1 MYEHMYGMTEM
12 METRDRMMAV
22 YEGRRGLGVVFQPRI
37 KHWYEVNMA
46 AGTLPNKYRGMYLDE
61 IYQDLE
67 VTPREVWGPGGPS
80 SEFAGYLPLQTKE
93 GGDIEVWV
101 KQTHGL
107 FYEAEPKDYVITEY
121 RTPAGSIQQIQRR
134 TEYGTS
140 LYNAEYYLKE
150 LKDIEV
156 YKHILH
162 ERRYAWN
169 QLRYEWGAKRYG
181 NQIPLRIQLP
191 RSPLLSLMVNAMGF
205 QRTVIM
211 LWRHQKEMEELLDL
225 LEEQFYKML
234 EVCKGKSIVEL
245 SFGDNMHQDMC
256 SPPLFKKYV
265 LPFYQR
271 IMLKIHEMGMY
282 ATSHWDGFVK
292 QLLPMVQE
300 TGLDGL
306 ECVTPLPQGDVTLKE
321 MKEGMGE
328 MFLRDGIP
336 AVFFCPWT
344 HIKTLEEHVTKL
356 LHTFYPRLI
365 LGASD
370 LVPANAAIERVTL
383 VNKIVEE
390 FNSSL

>member
-1 MYEHMYGMTEM
+1 M
-12 METRDRMMAV
+12 
-22 YEGRRGLGVVFQPRI
+22 
-37 KHWYEVNMA
+37 
-46 AGTLPNKYRGMYLDE
+46 
-61 IYQDLE
+61 
-67 VTPREVWGPGGPS
+67 WGPGGAS
-80 SEFAGYLPLQTKE
+80 SEFTGYLPLQTKE
-93 GGDIEVWV
+93 GSDIEVWV

-107 FYEAEPKDYVITEY
+107 SYEAEPKDYVITEY

-140 LYNAEYYLKE
+140 LYNSEYYLKE

-162 ERRYAWN
+162 ERRHVWD

-181 NQIPLRIQLP
+181 DQIPLRIQLP
-191 RSPLLSLMVNAMGF
+191 RSPLLSLMVSAMGF

-234 EVCKGKSIVEL
+234 EACKGKPIVEL

-256 SPPLFKKYV
+256 SPPHFKKYV
-265 LPFYQR
+265 VPFYQR
-271 IMLKIHEMGMY
+271 IMSKIHEMGMY

-344 HIKTLEEHVTKL
+344 HIKTLEDHVTKL

-383 VNKIVEE
+383 INKIVEE